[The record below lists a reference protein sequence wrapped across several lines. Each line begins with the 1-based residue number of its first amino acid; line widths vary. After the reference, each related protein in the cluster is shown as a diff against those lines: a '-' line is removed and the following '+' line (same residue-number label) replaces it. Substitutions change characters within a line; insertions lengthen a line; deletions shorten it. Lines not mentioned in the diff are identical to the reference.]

1 MSRKS
6 FFEQQ
11 SAARRSTRTLVGM
24 FLLAVVAV
32 LVAVNLVVLVGL
44 GVVDASPEGRA
55 VSDLGGPIFFTSL
68 IVLAIIGGLVLLV
81 WSAERF
87 VDGAAA
93 SSRRL
98 GVSPLLIGMLVLGFG
113 TSAPELMVS
122 ALAAGQGN
130 PGLAL
135 GNAYGSNIANIGLI
149 LGLVALISPL
159 SVHSGVIR
167 RELPLLGGMTLLS
180 ALLMWGGMIGR
191 MEGSL
196 LLVLLAAFIL
206 LSILQARRAA
216 PDALAVETEESLAVH
231 PMSLRAG
238 LVWTLV
244 GLLLLIVSSRILV
257 WGAVAIAQ
265 GFGVSDL
272 IIGLTVVAVG
282 TSLPELASS
291 VSALRRGEHDLV
303 LGNVVGSNLFNTLGV
318 VGLAAVIRPIEVGSE
333 VLLRDWSLMAV
344 MTALMV
350 VFAMGWRG
358 RPGRIN
364 RLEGAVLLSLFLG
377 YMLFMIRLVVLS
389 GGA

>member
-1 MSRKS
+1 MLLP
-6 FFEQQ
+6 
-11 SAARRSTRTLVGM
+11 A
-24 FLLAVVAV
+24 LAV
-32 LVAVNLVVLVGL
+32 
-44 GVVDASPEGRA
+44 
-55 VSDLGGPIFFTSL
+55 
-68 IVLAIIGGLVLLV
+68 IGGLVLLV

-87 VDGAAA
+87 VEGAAA
-93 SSRRL
+93 TSRRL

-149 LGLVALISPL
+149 LGLVALASPL

-167 RELPLLGGMTLLS
+167 RELPLLGGVTLLS
-180 ALLMWGGMIGR
+180 ALLMWGGVIGR

-196 LLVLLAAFIL
+196 LLALLAAFIL
-206 LSILQARRAA
+206 FSIRQARQAG
-216 PDALAVETEESLAVH
+216 PDALAAETEESLALK
-231 PMSLRAG
+231 PMSLKAG
-238 LVWTLV
+238 LVSTLV

-282 TSLPELASS
+282 TSLPELAAS

-364 RLEGAVLLSLFLG
+364 RLEGAALLTLFLG
-377 YMLFMIRLVVLS
+377 YMLFMVRLVVLS
-389 GGA
+389 GSA